1 MTCVNEK
8 PRVRTPFYDRFF
20 TSGTDQRKVILSS
33 VLDSI
38 DMNGVTVLMSREE
51 LLLVLDEAL
60 TNAMEHGN
68 NWDCS
73 KRVHLLLWRD
83 PSFLHI
89 LIEDEGIGFDC
100 SKPGSEFEEGNKMS
114 PRGRGLSLIKKFC
127 TPLWKNSGRTIEL
140 PIRLA

>member
-1 MTCVNEK
+1 MTFVKANA
-8 PRVRTPFYDRFF
+8 RAGTPFYDRCFA
-20 TSGTDQRKVILSS
+20 SAMDQRKVILSS

-38 DMNGVTVLMSREE
+38 DMHGVSVVMSREE

-68 NWDCS
+68 KWDRS
-73 KRVHLLLWRD
+73 KQVHLLLWRD
-83 PSFLHI
+83 PSFLHV
-89 LIEDEGIGFDC
+89 LIEDEGTGFDC
-100 SKPGSEFEEGNKMS
+100 SKPGSEFEEGNKLS

-127 TPLWKNSGRTIEL
+127 TPLWKNSGRTIDL